1 MTLGGLEWARAT
13 SGRLSASERRALLAP
28 ILGTTLRYTRDRL
41 RLALGLRRDAIPGLD
56 PDAIAIPD
64 SRLVQEAERE
74 CRETLTPAMANHSYR
89 SFLFG
94 LALASLDRV
103 ELEVEHLY
111 AACLLHD
118 IALESPSSE
127 RCFAVAGA
135 ERVREVATRAGV
147 DAKTG
152 ESLAEA
158 VALHITPGIGYERG
172 PLAPTIAAGAMV
184 DLLGLRLCDV
194 PADYVEHTLAR
205 HPRHGCTQHLAACWR
220 REAEAFPE
228 GRAALVER
236 FARFSLFLRLSPFPE

>member
-1 MTLGGLEWARAT
+1 MALGGLEWARAS

-28 ILGTTLRYTRDRL
+28 ILATTLRYTRDRL
-41 RLALGLRRDAIPGLD
+41 RLDLGLRRDAIPGLD

-74 CRETLTPAMANHSYR
+74 CRETLTPATANHSYR
-89 SFLFG
+89 TFLFG

-103 ELEVEHLY
+103 ELDVEHLY
-111 AACLLHD
+111 TACLLHD

-135 ERVREVATRAGV
+135 ERVLEVAGL

-194 PADYVEHTLAR
+194 PADYVERALAR
-205 HPRHGCTQHLAACWR
+205 HPRRGCTRQLAACWR
-220 REAEAFPE
+220 RETETFPA
-228 GRAALVER
+228 GRAAFVER
-236 FARFSLFLRLSPFPE
+236 YAGFSFFLLLSPFPE